1 MRIYLYL
8 TTQKLGTKL
17 PNENSLSK
25 GCLIQFYTPQI
36 GRFFHNGFITYELP
50 NNDYLYCCH
59 SYNKL
64 NYPLSQIFPNKYPT
78 LRALKFN

>member
-1 MRIYLYL
+1 MKIHYH
-8 TTQKLGTKL
+8 
-17 PNENSLSK
+17 K
-25 GCLIQFYTPQI
+25 GCLIQFYTPKI

-64 NYPLSQIFPNKYPT
+64 NYPLSEIYPHKISYT
-78 LRALKFN
+78 